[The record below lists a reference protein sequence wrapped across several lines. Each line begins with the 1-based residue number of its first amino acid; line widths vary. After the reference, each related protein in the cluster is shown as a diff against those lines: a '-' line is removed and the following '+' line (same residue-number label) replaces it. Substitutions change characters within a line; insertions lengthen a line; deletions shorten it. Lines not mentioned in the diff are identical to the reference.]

1 VVSLQERD
9 FLILKWILEMRFSNL
24 EMVND
29 GFFSESSPSMATAR
43 SRIKKLLDD
52 GYLKKVN
59 GYDQTTKAYY
69 VSTKKSYKTLLEKNP
84 DKIIPSPVKEI
95 SVQTFEHDKR
105 VLECRLIL
113 EKQGRATHWISERG
127 LKAIL
132 AERSQKIDKEFLPD
146 AIFTSSIGLRCAFE
160 FELSPK
166 TSKRYFHKVE
176 RFKEVM
182 EEKEGLFSLCLF
194 VVSSEFTYKTLKQLT
209 EPYGN
214 RFKVQRY
221 GELVSGRQ

>member
-1 VVSLQERD
+1 
-9 FLILKWILEMRFSNL
+9 MRFSNL
-24 EMVND
+24 ELVNE
-29 GFFSESSPSMATAR
+29 GFFSDSSPSMATAR
-43 SRIKKLLDD
+43 SRIKKLLDE

-69 VSTKKSYKTLLEKNP
+69 IGTKKSYRTLLEKSP
-84 DKIIPSPVKEI
+84 DKILPAPIKEI
-95 SVQTFEHDKR
+95 SVQTFEHDRR
-105 VLECRLIL
+105 VSECRLIL
-113 EKQGRATHWISERG
+113 EKQGRATNWISERG
-127 LKAIL
+127 LKAIM
-132 AERSQKIDKEFLPD
+132 AERSQKINKEFLPD
-146 AIFTSSIGLRCAFE
+146 AIFTTSIGNPCAFE

-176 RFKEVM
+176 RFREVM
-182 EEKEGLFSLCLF
+182 EEEKGLFSLCLF

-221 GELVSGRQ
+221 GELVSGSQ